1 MKQNLLI
8 LLSIISFQSFAQSKI
23 MSDTIRLQLN
33 KYNTVFVKAVFNEK
47 DTLNL
52 NFDTG
57 TTELVLTNKTLKKLK
72 SVPNLYDT
80 AYKLKIGNTVYN
92 TKVYDAELA
101 GEETDGRFGW
111 DLFKD
116 KIVEINYD
124 LNILVVH
131 SALPKSINT
140 KNKFSKLKIE
150 YFKNLPLVP
159 CEIKHN
165 RVKNKG
171 LYVFDTGYVRT
182 IMLDNDILTQEK
194 FPVERMEILK
204 KVMMKGAQGNEI
216 PVITSNLEQFKIGKY
231 KLNNVPAQI
240 LTTNKPLRNK
250 NIHFVGNEILKRF
263 NIFLDFQNNFVYIKP
278 NSLFN
283 DNYLEQQKKGN

>member
-1 MKQNLLI
+1 MKKILI
-8 LLSIISFQSFAQSKI
+8 ILSIISFESFAQSKMI
-23 MSDTIRLQLN
+23 SDTIRLQLN
-33 KYNTVFVKAVFNEK
+33 KYNTVFVKTVFNEK

-57 TTELVLTNKTLKKLK
+57 TTELVLTNNTIKNKLK
-72 SVPNLYDT
+72 IVPNLYNT
-80 AYKLKIGNTVYN
+80 IYKLKIGNTAYN

-124 LNILVVH
+124 LNILVIH
-131 SALPKSINT
+131 SALPKSIHV

-150 YFKNLPLVP
+150 YFKDLPLIA
-159 CEIKHN
+159 CEIKQN
-165 RVKNKG
+165 SVKNKS
-171 LYVFDTGYVRT
+171 LFLFDTGYVRT
-182 IMLDNDILTQEK
+182 IMLDNDILKQEK
-194 FPVERMEILK
+194 FPVEKMTIIK
-204 KVMMKGAQGNEI
+204 KVVMKGAQGNEI

-240 LTTNKPLRNK
+240 LTTNKPLRDK
-250 NIHFVGNEILKRF
+250 NIHIVGNEILKRF
-263 NIFLDFQNNFVYIKP
+263 NIFLDFQDNFVYIKP

-283 DNYLEQQKKGN
+283 DNYIEQQKNGN